1 MKAPVHP
8 AFHMRLS
15 KATTMLPIRPFSML
29 TPGHGLLPRP
39 RGFAA
44 QPRAASLSVQWLAAL
59 VLVLPFAAG
68 SLARADETVLMPA
81 NIIFVTSAGYWE
93 ESGDPL
99 SVLDPE
105 AAKTA
110 DNQPASAAPALRGY
124 YKLVAVRQP
133 EGNAHIFLQQVAL
146 DAAGP
151 KVVSSAELE
160 EFSAMKAYVT
170 DIRPETSDGVAAQ
183 PGLFATVYLKTDP
196 AAAEPETW
204 TVLIDDIGD
213 IKVERETN

>member
-1 MKAPVHP
+1 
-8 AFHMRLS
+8 
-15 KATTMLPIRPFSML
+15 MLPIRCFSAPLFRYGLGPRAHAFGGQRRMASRSVYCL
-29 TPGHGLLPRP
+29 TGLLMMLP
-39 RGFAA
+39 
-44 QPRAASLSVQWLAAL
+44 LAA
-59 VLVLPFAAG
+59 AAP
-68 SLARADETVLMPA
+68 ARADETVLMPA
-81 NIIFVTSAGYWE
+81 NIIFVTSTGYWE

-99 SVLDPE
+99 SSLDQNN
-105 AAKTA
+105 ATA
-110 DNQPASAAPALRGY
+110 TENKPASPAPAQRGY

-196 AAAEPETW
+196 AAGDPETW

>member
-1 MKAPVHP
+1 MH
-8 AFHMRLS
+8 RL
-15 KATTMLPIRPFSML
+15 A
-29 TPGHGLLPRP
+29 GLL
-39 RGFAA
+39 
-44 QPRAASLSVQWLAAL
+44 LM
-59 VLVLPFAAG
+59 LPFAAG
-68 SLARADETVLMPA
+68 APSRADETVLMPA
-81 NIIFVTSAGYWE
+81 NIIFVTSTGYWE

-99 SVLDPE
+99 SSLDQNSATTTE
-105 AAKTA
+105 NK
-110 DNQPASAAPALRGY
+110 PASPAPAQRGY

-170 DIRPETSDGVAAQ
+170 EIRPETSDGVAAQ
-183 PGLFATVYLKTDP
+183 PGLFATVYLKTYPTAGD
-196 AAAEPETW
+196 PETW

>member
-1 MKAPVHP
+1 
-8 AFHMRLS
+8 
-15 KATTMLPIRPFSML
+15 MLPTRRFRAPSL
-29 TPGHGLLPRP
+29 GPRVCGARP
-39 RGFAA
+39 RT
-44 QPRAASLSVQWLAAL
+44 ASLSVRCLVALSVMLPLAA
-59 VLVLPFAAG
+59 VSP
-68 SLARADETVLMPA
+68 ARADETVLMPA
-81 NIIFVTSAGYWE
+81 NIIFVTSTGYWE

-99 SVLDPE
+99 AVLDPK
-105 AAKTA
+105 AGTTA
-110 DNQPASAAPALRGY
+110 DNQPATASPVQRGY

-146 DAAGP
+146 DASGP

-170 DIRPETSDGVAAQ
+170 DIRPETSDGIAAQ

-196 AAAEPETW
+196 TAGEPETW

>member
-1 MKAPVHP
+1 M
-8 AFHMRLS
+8 
-15 KATTMLPIRPFSML
+15 T
-29 TPGHGLLPRP
+29 
-39 RGFAA
+39 
-44 QPRAASLSVQWLAAL
+44 SLSICCAAILLATSA
-59 VLVLPFAAG
+59 PATAA
-68 SLARADETVLMPA
+68 DDVLMPD
-81 NIIFVTSAGYWE
+81 NIIFVTSTGYWE
-93 ESGDPL
+93 ESGDAL
-99 SVLDPE
+99 GALDLNG
-105 AAKTA
+105 KTA
-110 DNQPASAAPALRGY
+110 EKQPATGTPAQRGY

-133 EGNAHIFLQQVAL
+133 EGNTHIFLQQIAL

-170 DIRPETSDGVAAQ
+170 DIRPEASDGVARQ

-196 AAAEPETW
+196 AATDPETW